1 MGSDEKDKTN
11 KSKSKG
17 KSKYNEDDYFKQK
30 YLKYKA
36 KYMKE
41 LNIQKGGNQEQ
52 QITDHSS
59 DLNNWTNKQESGP
72 VSVYSKLVAKYGK
85 PQVLDNSAGGLC
97 IWRENI
103 DFHEELWLR
112 DEYIEHVAPA
122 PHRDY
127 FYSFIKVYIP
137 PEKLCDT
144 VKISGSITYDPLKK
158 LLRARCQSIAAN
170 LATFRTVFELLND
183 ETIDYGKNIGKK
195 DEEIQSNEEYVREQ
209 IKINNDKYKKLIK
222 QPFYFTPENK

>member
-1 MGSDEKDKTN
+1 MES
-11 KSKSKG
+11 S
-17 KSKYNEDDYFKQK
+17 YREDSYFKQK
-30 YLKYKA
+30 YQKYKA

-41 LNIQKGGNQEQ
+41 LQIQTGGN
-52 QITDHSS
+52 IVDHSS
-59 DLNNWTNKQESGP
+59 DLSNWKFQETEQTKNSP
-72 VSVYSKLVAKYGK
+72 VSAYSKLVNKFGK
-85 PQVLDNSAGGLC
+85 PQVLDNSANGIC
-97 IWRENI
+97 IWKENI
-103 DFHEELWLR
+103 APYIELWLR
-112 DEYIEHVAPA
+112 DEYVEHVAPA

-183 ETIDYGKNIGKK
+183 KTIDYGKNIGKK

-209 IKINNDKYKKLIK
+209 IKINNDKYEKLIN